1 MSVIN
6 LTEIAADKVR
16 QLVERDGRDGYALR
30 LKVVGG
36 GCSGLQYQL
45 MFDDQGH
52 HRRLRRRPQRQR
64 LQDRE
69 SERLGDL
76 RLRPELRRVAARAC
90 AALAALGSLGGCG
103 YPTSLAR
110 LASAAHA
117 RPGAVV

>member
-45 MFDDQGH
+45 MFDDQVGEWDQAFEEH
-52 HRRLRRRPQRQR
+52 GVKVVVDSKSAVYLVGTSV
-64 LQDRE
+64 DYVD
-69 SERLGDL
+69 DL
-76 RLRPELRRVAARAC
+76 N
-90 AALAALGSLGGCG
+90 GSGFKIENPNASSTCGCG
-103 YPTSLAR
+103 QSF
-110 LASAAHA
+110 
-117 RPGAVV
+117 GA

>member
-45 MFDDQGH
+45 MFDDQVGEWDQAFEEH
-52 HRRLRRRPQRQR
+52 GVKVVVDSKSAVYLVGTTVDYVDDLNASGFKIENPNA
-64 LQDRE
+64 
-69 SERLGDL
+69 SET
-76 RLRPELRRVAARAC
+76 C
-90 AALAALGSLGGCG
+90 GCG
-103 YPTSLAR
+103 QSF
-110 LASAAHA
+110 
-117 RPGAVV
+117 GA